1 MARTAL
7 GAVRYANTRRLPPHQ
22 AQVKTS
28 NTNVLRSNRA
38 QSTRGVLSFFGSL
51 LTAAWGVTLAPSS
64 PAWGNVIPFAG
75 NDPVERLFIAGQ
87 RLHGPVRQADL
98 LPQESDAAVPGY
110 VTGAKLPRS
119 ASFLSVAGKVVVT
132 SVQRTESGQTLVRLF
147 NSQASKEAIKLS
159 VPAGPA
165 LTAAQAVRLD
175 GKPLRSKSPDGG

>member
-1 MARTAL
+1 VVNAQGTH
-7 GAVRYANTRRLPPHQ
+7 VFRYD
-22 AQVKTS
+22 
-28 NTNVLRSNRA
+28 
-38 QSTRGVLSFFGSL
+38 
-51 LTAAWGVTLAPSS
+51 
-64 PAWGNVIPFAG
+64 VIPFAG
-75 NDPVERLFIAGQ
+75 NVPVERLFIAGQ

-98 LPQESDAAVPGY
+98 LPRESDAAVPGY

-147 NSQASKEAIKLS
+147 NSQAIKLS

-175 GKPLRSKSPDGG
+175 GKPDATVTSCRVRSGTAEIEIAERRLTTLVLTST